1 MTFPVL
7 VHASAGQF
15 EASLVGA
22 PEVSAAAATRDEALA
37 QLESAISKR
46 LDQGELVA
54 LEVRRRGLAGL
65 FGRFRD
71 DPTLRDICAEAY
83 KERDAELQE

>member
-7 VHASAGQF
+7 IHPIAGQF
-15 EASLVGA
+15 
-22 PEVSAAAATRDEALA
+22 AAIV
-37 QLESAISKR
+37 QR
-46 LDQGELVA
+46 LDEGELVA

-65 FGRFRD
+65 FGKFRD
-71 DPTLRDICAEAY
+71 NPTLRDTCAEAY